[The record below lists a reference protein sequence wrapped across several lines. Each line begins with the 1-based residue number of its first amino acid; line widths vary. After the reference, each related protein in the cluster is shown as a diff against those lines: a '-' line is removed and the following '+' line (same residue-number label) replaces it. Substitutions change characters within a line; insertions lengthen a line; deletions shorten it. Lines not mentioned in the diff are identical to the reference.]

1 MGHLEDD
8 IFTDAAT
15 AAARTFQSSNHFRLP
30 TIILLCTFLAI
41 LVYPA
46 IITNKALD
54 ECKPLNNDVLTRVL
68 ILDIGLIVV
77 LLVGICLVLVLEIV
91 RFFRDLY
98 SDILTEALGDNNL
111 PSEVEIPQNEDERG
125 FARKTGVRCIL
136 YAAAIFSPVFPLVM
150 CAKNF
155 ELSIGGDPRLASPN
169 YSDVKV
175 ALVTGNITYSF
186 VSLACSIVCLTV
198 TLELVSETWR
208 KLRAYLVDKI
218 QQDAW

>member
-1 MGHLEDD
+1 
-8 IFTDAAT
+8 
-15 AAARTFQSSNHFRLP
+15 
-30 TIILLCTFLAI
+30 
-41 LVYPA
+41 
-46 IITNKALD
+46 
-54 ECKPLNNDVLTRVL
+54 
-68 ILDIGLIVV
+68 
-77 LLVGICLVLVLEIV
+77 V

-198 TLELVSETWR
+198 TLELISETWR